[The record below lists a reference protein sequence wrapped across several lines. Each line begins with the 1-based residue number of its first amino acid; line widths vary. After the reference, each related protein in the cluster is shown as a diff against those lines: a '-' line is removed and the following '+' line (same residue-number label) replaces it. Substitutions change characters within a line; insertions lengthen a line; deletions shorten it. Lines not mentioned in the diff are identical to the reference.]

1 MVEAN
6 YTVKDVNNND
16 VNGFIVSIR
25 RVMYDNIVD
34 TPYNPLLTETELEQ
48 ALSNYKEKATFIL
61 GYFNSREHALV
72 SRFDISKGHK
82 FPHLMMSNEFTQ
94 IVTTEGMNEK
104 DITLYFDEIIKDRL
118 IAAGIPEDKI
128 TIS

>member
-1 MVEAN
+1 MVEAD

-34 TPYNPLLTETELEQ
+34 TPYNPLLPETELEQ

-72 SRFDISKGHK
+72 SRFDISKGYK
-82 FPHLMMSNEFTQ
+82 FPHLMMRNEFTQ

-104 DITLYFDEIIKDRL
+104 DITLYFDEIIKARL